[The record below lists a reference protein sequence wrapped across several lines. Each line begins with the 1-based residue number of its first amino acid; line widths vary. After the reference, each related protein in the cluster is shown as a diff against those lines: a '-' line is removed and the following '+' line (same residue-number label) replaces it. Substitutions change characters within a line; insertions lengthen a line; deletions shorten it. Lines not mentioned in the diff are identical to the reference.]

1 MNRPLLL
8 QALAHGLLATAI
20 CGLALGLMLLPQQRR
35 LQRSLAE
42 GVISLN
48 VAADGQLR
56 LLNQP
61 IAAAELPGLL
71 AEQVRRRR
79 PVRLRLVPDPDT
91 PWVEVRRLL
100 SQLDSL
106 PLFLE
111 IHLPAPAAAAARRPC
126 PAAAQQAGGSCDPVL
141 FSVLLPGLSSTLLPA
156 LPPAPPAR

>member
-8 QALAHGLLATAI
+8 QALSHGLLATAL
-20 CGLALGLMLLPQQRR
+20 CGLALGLVLLPQQRR

-71 AEQVRRRR
+71 A
-79 PVRLRLVPDPDT
+79 
-91 PWVEVRRLL
+91 
-100 SQLDSL
+100 
-106 PLFLE
+106 
-111 IHLPAPAAAAARRPC
+111 
-126 PAAAQQAGGSCDPVL
+126 
-141 FSVLLPGLSSTLLPA
+141 
-156 LPPAPPAR
+156 

>member
-8 QALAHGLLATAI
+8 QALAHGLLATAL
-20 CGLALGLMLLPQQRR
+20 CGLALGLVLLPQQRR

-48 VAADGQLR
+48 VAADGPLR

-71 AEQVRRRR
+71 AEQVRRSR

-91 PWVEVRRLL
+91 PWAEVRRLL

-111 IHLPAPAAAAARRPC
+111 IQLPAPAAAA
-126 PAAAQQAGGSCDPVL
+126 G
-141 FSVLLPGLSSTLLPA
+141 
-156 LPPAPPAR
+156 